1 MMPKPRR
8 PLNFQE
14 MILALHRFWGARG
27 CVLDEPYDVEV
38 GAGTMH
44 PATFLRSLGPKP
56 WRVAYVQPSR
66 RPQDGRYGEN
76 PNRLGKHYQYQVVLK
91 PAPDDIQDAYLAS
104 LERLGLVLAHHDL
117 RFLEDDWEAP
127 MLGAWGVGWQV
138 FLDGQEITQFTYF
151 QQMGGLDLD
160 AISVEIT
167 YGLERMAM
175 FLQRKASVFDV
186 EWTTGVT
193 YGSLRKAEE
202 RQLSAYG
209 FEHADPGMLR
219 MLFETFEAEARRLL
233 EVPLLIPAYE
243 AVLKCSH
250 LFNLLDARGAVSV
263 TQRVEL
269 MGRTRALARACA
281 AVYLAEE
288 RAPDAGTQSPQS
300 PEATGAPH
308 G

>member
-1 MMPKPRR
+1 V
-8 PLNFQE
+8 LSFQE
-14 MILALHRFWGARG
+14 LILALHRFWGARG
-27 CVLDEPYDVEV
+27 CVLDEPYDIEM

-44 PATFLRSLGPKP
+44 PATFLRALGPQP

-66 RPQDGRYGEN
+66 RPQDGRYGDN
-76 PNRLGKHYQYQVVLK
+76 PNRLAKHYQYQVVLK
-91 PAPDDIQDAYLAS
+91 PAPDDIQDVYLAS
-104 LERLGLVLAHHDL
+104 LERLGLRLAQHDL

-127 MLGAWGVGWQV
+127 TLGAWGVGWQV

-151 QQMGGLDLD
+151 QQMGGYDLD
-160 AISVEIT
+160 PVAVEIT

-193 YGSLRKAEE
+193 YGSLRRAEE
-202 RQLSAYG
+202 RESSVYG
-209 FEHADPGMLR
+209 FERADPDMLR

-233 EVPLLIPAYE
+233 EVPLLLPAYE

-250 LFNLLDARGAVSV
+250 LFNLLEARGAVSV
-263 TQRVEL
+263 AQRVDL

-281 AVYLAEE
+281 TAYLHSAREPQPQGHVMPASRGLE
-288 RAPDAGTQSPQS
+288 GPRA
-300 PEATGAPH
+300 
-308 G
+308 